1 MVCAGAQSQA
11 YEVLEPLLTEEEL
24 AVLKRGRNTHPSHT
38 AKNAKVA
45 DYRRATGVEAL
56 FGYLWLCGRTAGSR
70 ELFDAVCAA
79 AESASAAPCPGR
91 IGKPPG
97 IRFACRIRAVF

>member
-1 MVCAGAQSQA
+1 MLDS
-11 YEVLEPLLTEEEL
+11 LLTEEER
-24 AVLKRGRNTHPSHT
+24 AVLKRGRNTHPSHP

-56 FGYLWLCGRTAGSR
+56 FGYLWLCGRTARLR

-79 AESASAAPCPGR
+79 AESTSAAP
-91 IGKPPG
+91 
-97 IRFACRIRAVF
+97 AQAE